1 MADGSDGT
9 DVSPSPAAA
18 EAAALGGGEIWGT
31 LEELLLACAVSRH
44 GTGSWD
50 SVAMEVQTRSP
61 LAARPGLTPT
71 SCRLRFRQL
80 HRRFSVAG
88 DGGAAAAAAGEEEE
102 EEDEE
107 ADGPDASAA
116 DGWMDELRR
125 LRVAELRRE
134 VERCDLSIGTL
145 QTKVKRLR
153 EDRERSIHGGGGGG
167 GDGEAKQEAANGD
180 ELLSSEEPGRSCR
193 ESNST
198 DLKPPTRAG
207 DHSVKEEEHEAAAG
221 AKQQASGESVAAS
234 KESSDLRSSAS
245 LCRRRHRRCK
255 PGGTD
260 EDADGEEASAP
271 PPLARSSSQLLAGLL
286 DTFASRFASLLERLH
301 ECQESDAYRGAIRRH
316 VDIEMVRRR
325 LDAAAAGEGGGCRY
339 YPAAELYRDLLL
351 LCTNALV
358 FFPRAGPEHGA
369 AGEARALV
377 FASLSLREPKQ
388 EPGAAVAAA
397 AAAGSPPAE
406 DARRVEGAGAGAG
419 ADIVGSL
426 IEKGGKPLI
435 VCRKRSSIAKAAAAA
450 RKEDTAAKAEVAEEG
465 EGSDDGEKKVSVAA
479 ATDKAWGLRTK
490 KGRGPGKNSGGGAS
504 RKLAKLSEATEAAS
518 EGGKKADK
526 KSADAAAGGPAKK
539 RNAVDF
545 LKRLNQ
551 GSSPSNKKKK
561 GSPMGT
567 RKRATTVVA
576 AATPEQPQKTR
587 KGPGRKE
594 AGRGGPKKGATKT
607 ATPKRSV
614 GRPPSKRGAAAPTTP
629 PPSKRAK
636 VNRSE
641 KTSTAK
647 RGGRR

>member
-1 MADGSDGT
+1 MADGSDGP
-9 DVSPSPAAA
+9 DVSPPAAA
-18 EAAALGGGEIWGT
+18 EAGGGGEIWGT

-71 SCRLRFRQL
+71 SCRLRFRQI
-80 HRRFSVAG
+80 HRRFSVGG
-88 DGGAAAAAAGEEEE
+88 DGGGPAVEEE
-102 EEDEE
+102 EEDDE
-107 ADGPDASAA
+107 AEGGPDASAA

-153 EDRERSIHGGGGGG
+153 EEREQSNHGGEGKTETG
-167 GDGEAKQEAANGD
+167 NGD
-180 ELLSSEEPGRSCR
+180 ERLSSEEPGRSCR

-198 DLKPPTRAG
+198 DLKPAARAG
-207 DHSVKEEEHEAAAG
+207 DHSVKAEEEDDDEAAAA
-221 AKQQASGESVAAS
+221 AKQEASGESVAAS

-245 LCRRRHRRCK
+245 LCRRHRK
-255 PGGTD
+255 PGAD

-271 PPLARSSSQLLAGLL
+271 RPPAQSSSQPLAALL
-286 DTFASRFASLLERLH
+286 DTFAARFGPLLERL
-301 ECQESDAYRGAIRRH
+301 QERERR
-316 VDIEMVRRR
+316 VPWRDQAPPAGGGG
-325 LDAAAAGEGGGCRY
+325 AAAAEF
-339 YPAAELYRDLLL
+339 YRDLLL
-351 LCTNALV
+351 LCANALV

-377 FASLSLREPKQ
+377 SASLRLREPKQ
-388 EPGAAVAAA
+388 EPGAAAAMAAA
-397 AAAGSPPAE
+397 AEYPPVE
-406 DARRVEGAGAGAG
+406 DARRAEGVSGGGAG
-419 ADIVGSL
+419 IVGSL

-450 RKEDTAAKAEVAEEG
+450 KKEESMEKGEVPEEG
-465 EGSDDGEKKVSVAA
+465 EGSDDGEKKVSVSAA
-479 ATDKAWGLRTK
+479 SKDKAWGLRTK
-490 KGRGPGKNSGGGAS
+490 KGRGPGKNSAGGGHS
-504 RKLAKLSEATEAAS
+504 RKMAKLSEATTETS
-518 EGGKKADK
+518 TDGGKKGDK
-526 KSADAAAGGPAKK
+526 KVADAAGPAKK

-551 GSSPSNKKKK
+551 GSSPSKKKNK

-567 RKRATTVVA
+567 RKRA
-576 AATPEQPQKTR
+576 AATSPEQPQKTR
-587 KGPGRKE
+587 KVPGRKE
-594 AGRGGPKKGATKT
+594 AGRGGSKKGGKS

-614 GRPPSKRGAAAPTTP
+614 GRPPSKRGASAATTP

-636 VNRSE
+636 VSRSE
-641 KTSTAK
+641 KTTTTTATK